1 MKRPLHM
8 LALGT
13 AAFVLLGAGAAS
25 AEGSIT
31 LDEVM
36 EQLKADGKLIGE
48 IDAELKAQGLSADS
62 VICIGARFG
71 GHWAELGGARSL
83 PYECD
88 IGKKKLNIDGTVQL
102 YDDRGNAIDMSDEQ
116 APERAFDYKQ
126 SDLTWTWK

>member
-1 MKRPLHM
+1 MIRPLRI
-8 LALGT
+8 LVPGT
-13 AAFVLLGAGAAS
+13 AAFVLFGASAAW

-36 EQLKADGKLIGE
+36 EQLKDDQKLIGE
-48 IDAELKAQGLSADS
+48 INAELKAQGLAADS
-62 VICIGARFG
+62 IICIGARFG

-83 PYECD
+83 PYECE
-88 IGKKKLNIDGTVQL
+88 IGKKTLNIDGTVQL
-102 YDDRGNAIDMSDEQ
+102 YDERGNAIDMSDEQ

>member
-1 MKRPLHM
+1 MIRPLRI
-8 LALGT
+8 LVLGT
-13 AAFVLLGAGAAS
+13 AAFVLFGASAAW

-36 EQLKADGKLIGE
+36 EQLKDDQKLIGE
-48 IDAELKAQGLSADS
+48 INAELKAQGLAADS
-62 VICIGARFG
+62 IICIGARFG

-83 PYECD
+83 PYECE
-88 IGKKKLNIDGTVQL
+88 IGKKTLNIDGTVQL
-102 YDDRGNAIDMSDEQ
+102 YDERGNAIDMSDEQ